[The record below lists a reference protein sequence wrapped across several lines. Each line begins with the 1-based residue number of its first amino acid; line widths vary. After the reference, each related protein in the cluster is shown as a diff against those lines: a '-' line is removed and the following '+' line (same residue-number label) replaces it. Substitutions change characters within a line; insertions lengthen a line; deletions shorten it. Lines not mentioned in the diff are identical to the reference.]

1 MKCEICGL
9 KDAVIHIRQIQKD
22 LVHELH
28 ICEECAQEKGLIR
41 EEESEL
47 PIANLLSGL
56 LEGKDMTGAGEVK
69 ESCPSCGLKAS
80 EFRKQGKLGCAEC
93 FQAFE
98 KDVKAIVSQMA
109 ARPRHRGGFPARLPN
124 RPQAPWPPTA
134 CGKSCGPPWSA
145 RITSWPPGCATGS
158 GRRTPMFDFTGL
170 ADMKGWM
177 RAAGEGVGAGISTES
192 PGGVVIS
199 SRVRLARNLRQ
210 YPFPA
215 AARRRRRRNIGTK
228 SWRRFADCRTRKI
241 LR

>member
-56 LEGKDMTGAGEVK
+56 LEGKDMTGAGDVK
-69 ESCPSCGLKAS
+69 EACPRCGMKAS

-93 FQAFE
+93 FSAFQ

-109 ARPRHRGGFPARLPN
+109 ARPHHAGRLPRSFAEQSGVALENDTLREALREAVEKEDYEEAARL
-124 RPQAPWPPTA
+124 RD
-134 CGKSCGPPWSA
+134 
-145 RITSWPPGCATGS
+145 RI
-158 GRRTPMFDFTGL
+158 REVD
-170 ADMKGWM
+170 
-177 RAAGEGVGAGISTES
+177 
-192 PGGVVIS
+192 S
-199 SRVRLARNLRQ
+199 SV
-210 YPFPA
+210 
-215 AARRRRRRNIGTK
+215 
-228 SWRRFADCRTRKI
+228 
-241 LR
+241 